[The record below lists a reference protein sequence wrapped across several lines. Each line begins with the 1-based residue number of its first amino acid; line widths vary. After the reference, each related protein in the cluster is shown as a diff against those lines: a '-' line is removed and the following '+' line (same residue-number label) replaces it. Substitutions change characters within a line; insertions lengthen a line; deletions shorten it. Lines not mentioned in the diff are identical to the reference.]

1 MHLTTLFQLTALAA
15 LLDPILAQTWTMS
28 AYNTDTCADTSIFFT
43 DSEDSIGSEGFGC
56 HTFGS
61 LAQAVQLLA
70 YSRDDDDPLA
80 TTPSIALD

>member
-43 DSEDSIGSEGFGC
+43 DSEDSTGSEGFGC

-61 LAQAVQLLA
+61 LAQAVQLNFNF
-70 YSRDDDDPLA
+70 DE
-80 TTPSIALD
+80 PSLKAPCILTR